1 VAQTKYISS
10 LIQIKMNHNKNKI
23 IYSLNIEDAQTVSEQ
38 EIGREL
44 TAKEIEIIKDLVAEK
59 IDWYEALADAIHQAI
74 KA

>member
-1 VAQTKYISS
+1 
-10 LIQIKMNHNKNKI
+10 MNHNKNKI

-59 IDWYEALADAIHQAI
+59 IDWYEALAEAIHQAI

>member
-1 VAQTKYISS
+1 
-10 LIQIKMNHNKNKI
+10 MNHNKNKI